1 MRKKIIH
8 INIKIIMIII
18 SIIAILIAII
28 LKKSRDNADEIMYT
42 KIESIDYSKELIIN
56 KDEEKEETK
65 KKIELKEYQNMPQ
78 DMKGYK
84 IIGKIESEKINLE
97 QYILEETNKKTLNIS
112 VTKLYG
118 PKINNVGNFCIIG
131 HNYINSKMFGNIKKL
146 EIGDIIKITDTYDR
160 TIEYKVYD
168 IYTTNPKD
176 TSCLSQQTQGEREI
190 TLITCTF
197 TGLNRLIVKAV
208 ESYD

>member
-42 KIESIDYSKELIIN
+42 KIESINYSKELIIN
-56 KDEEKEETK
+56 KDEEKEKTK
-65 KKIELKEYQNMPQ
+65 NKIELKEYQNMPQ

-84 IIGKIESEKINLE
+84 IIGKIESEKINLN
-97 QYILEETNKKTLNIS
+97 QYILEETNKKTLNVS

-118 PKINNVGNFCIIG
+118 PKINNIGNFCIIG

-208 ESYD
+208 ECYD

>member
-1 MRKKIIH
+1 MRRKIIH

-18 SIIAILIAII
+18 STIAILITII

-42 KIESIDYSKELIIN
+42 KIESIDYSKELIIK

-65 KKIELKEYQNMPQ
+65 NKIELKEYQNMPK

-84 IIGKIESEKINLE
+84 VIGKIESEKINLN
-97 QYILEETNKKTLNIS
+97 QYILEETNKKTLNVS

-118 PKINNVGNFCIIG
+118 PKINNIGNFCIIG

-176 TSCLSQQTQGEREI
+176 TSCLSQETQGEREI

-208 ESYD
+208 EFYD